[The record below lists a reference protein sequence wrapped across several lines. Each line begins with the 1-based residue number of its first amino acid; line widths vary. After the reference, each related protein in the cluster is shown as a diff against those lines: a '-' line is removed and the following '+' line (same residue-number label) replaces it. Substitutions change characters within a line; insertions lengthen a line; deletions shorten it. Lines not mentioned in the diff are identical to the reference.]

1 MGFVL
6 LLGWCYSLVEMALGV
21 FGLVEAGESEEV
33 EVERWVDGQPRHG
46 NYGACAW
53 SYVLVMD

>member
-1 MGFVL
+1 
-6 LLGWCYSLVEMALGV
+6 MALGV